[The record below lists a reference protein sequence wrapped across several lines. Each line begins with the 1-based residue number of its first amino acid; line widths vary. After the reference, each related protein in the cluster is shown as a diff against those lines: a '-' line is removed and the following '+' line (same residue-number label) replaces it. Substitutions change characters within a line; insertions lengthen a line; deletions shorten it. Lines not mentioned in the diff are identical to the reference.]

1 MVFIDKLLHTQLP
14 QFEHLG
20 APVSEQRQLL
30 QHHIPW
36 DTDLL
41 AQVQAR
47 ALLSTFQGGGEAETR
62 ERGKWGFLVPNA
74 AAFHN

>member
-1 MVFIDKLLHTQLP
+1 MPAKKLSEKALGLARGMKLQTHHRAVRKHVRMVLVDEFLHSHLP

-20 APVSEQRQLL
+20 APVGEQGQLL

-41 AQVQAR
+41 PQVQA
-47 ALLSTFQGGGEAETR
+47 
-62 ERGKWGFLVPNA
+62 
-74 AAFHN
+74 

>member
-1 MVFIDKLLHTQLP
+1 MVFIDKFLHPHLP

-36 DTDLL
+36 DADLL

-47 ALLSTFQGGGEAETR
+47 ALPSTFQGGGEAEAR
-62 ERGKWGFLVPNA
+62 ERGK
-74 AAFHN
+74 